1 MENTSWEQR
10 PDEPTQAYELA
21 RIYFDLGPKRSLR
34 AVAKQSRKS
43 ISTVTKWSARYEWT
57 VRARAYDAYRLRLED
72 AARKRVLAEAAQTEA
87 QKWGE
92 RLRLER
98 EEEWQTAQAL
108 LAKAREM
115 LASPLEDN
123 KWNWRDAGVMIEQ
136 AAKLVRIAAG
146 DEQDNE
152 DDAGSKGLTVRVQYV
167 DEAAGSSEEVQDD
180 AQAE

>member
-10 PDEPTQAYELA
+10 QDEPTQAYELA
-21 RIYFDLGPKRSLR
+21 RIYFDLGPKRTLR
-34 AVAKQSRKS
+34 TVAKQSKKS
-43 ISTVTKWSARYEWT
+43 ISTVAKWSTRYEWAA
-57 VRARAYDAYRLRLED
+57 RARAYDVYRLRLED
-72 AARKRVLAEAAQTEA
+72 AARKRVLADAAQTEA

-123 KWNWRDAGVMIEQ
+123 KWNWRDAGIMIEQ
-136 AAKLVRIAAG
+136 AAKLVRVAAG
-146 DEQDNE
+146 DEQDDE
-152 DDAGSKGLTVRVQYV
+152 DDTGSKGLTVRVQYV